1 MNVQVD
7 SRQVL
12 LRLTNWNIWWVRHCG
27 SKRTETSFSHSEQG
41 AQAQAHDAFDEM
53 RITPVS
59 IKHPIGQS
67 VRRNLISR
75 STHMHHAYIRYCGRG
90 ESVIKIKLLNY

>member
-1 MNVQVD
+1 MGSSLRIESNRNVIQSLDFVAGA
-7 SRQVL
+7 
-12 LRLTNWNIWWVRHCG
+12 T
-27 SKRTETSFSHSEQG
+27 EQG